1 MKRLIWTLPLLAIVM
16 GAITSFVFFRST
28 EQLLT
33 GLGSVDSPALNQT
46 QSLIFDLNTV
56 TDGFKSAVVTADKA
70 TLEAT
75 LEKAARFRE
84 HLKDYAAVPGQAEA
98 ATQIGNGF
106 EAYVQAATKVTA
118 ILLDGQA
125 GDPAEA
131 ASVMQ
136 AGLTALQGD
145 LNARKTAAQ
154 QALDNHIAEAQG
166 LASRGFVFNVGT
178 SLLTLVLS
186 LGVSWWSVRRV
197 MKQLGGAPEDAT
209 RIVQRVASGNL
220 SEPVQLRDGTEGSLL
235 HAMQAMQTQLAS
247 VIGGV
252 RQAVQEVHH
261 AADDIS
267 HGNTTLAESCARQT
281 ANLQASASSIEAL
294 NISVRDNAQSAEQ
307 ARAVA
312 SQANQNADV
321 GSRAVADAVST
332 MGEISERARK
342 IVEIT
347 ALIDGIAFQ
356 TNILA
361 LNAAV
366 EAARAGEQGRGFSVV
381 AGEVRILAQR
391 ASTAAKDIKTLIDD
405 SAQRIE
411 VGARHVNAAGAAMDD
426 LVASVK
432 QVGEHIANI
441 AAASRLQQT
450 GIDQVNSAVGDLD
463 TSTQQNHQVVE
474 QAGMAA
480 QALQSVARQLGDA
493 VGQFHLRDGMTGSA
507 APPPASSRQALASPL
522 NPALQLN

>member
-16 GAITSFVFFRST
+16 GALSSFLFFRST

-33 GLGSVDSPALNQT
+33 GLGSVDSPTLNQT

-70 TLEAT
+70 TLDAT
-75 LEKAARFRE
+75 LAKVETFRQ
-84 HLKDYAAVPGQAEA
+84 HLKDYASVPGQSEA
-98 ATQIGNGF
+98 ATQIGAGF
-106 EAYVQAATKVTA
+106 ETYLQAATKVTA
-118 ILLDGQA
+118 ILLDGQT

-131 ASVMQ
+131 AAAMQ
-136 AGLTALQGD
+136 AGLTALQD
-145 LNARKTAAQ
+145 NLSTRKTAAQ
-154 QALDNHIAEAQG
+154 QALDAHIAEAQS
-166 LASRGFVFNVGT
+166 LAQRGFVFNVAT
-178 SLLTLVLS
+178 SMLTLVLS

-197 MKQLGGAPEDAT
+197 MKQLGGAPEEAT
-209 RIVQRVASGNL
+209 RVVQRVASGNL
-220 SEPVQLRDGTEGSLL
+220 SEPVQLRDGTEGCLL
-235 HAMQAMQTQLAS
+235 HAMQGMQAQLAN

-267 HGNTTLAESCARQT
+267 HGNATLAESCARQT

-294 NISVRDNAQSAEQ
+294 NIAVRDNAQSAEQ

-332 MGEISERARK
+332 MSEISERARK

-381 AGEVRILAQR
+381 AGEVRTLAQR
-391 ASTAAKDIKTLIDD
+391 AGTAAKDIKTLIDD

-411 VGARHVNAAGAAMDD
+411 VGARHVNAAGAAMED

-441 AAASRLQQT
+441 AAVSKKQQA
-450 GIDQVNSAVGDLD
+450 GIDQVNSAMAELD
-463 TSTQQNHQVVE
+463 TSTQQNHQVVD
-474 QAGMAA
+474 QAGQAA
-480 QALQSVARQLGDA
+480 QALQSVARQLGEA
-493 VGQFHLRDGMTGSA
+493 VGQFHLRDAT
-507 APPPASSRQALASPL
+507 LAIPL
-522 NPALQLN
+522 TPALQLR

>member
-1 MKRLIWTLPLLAIVM
+1 MKRLIWMLPLLAIVM
-16 GAITSFVFFRST
+16 GAVTSFLFYRST

-33 GLGSVDSPALNQT
+33 GLGTVDSPSLNQT

-70 TLEAT
+70 TLDAT
-75 LEKAARFRE
+75 LEKVATFRQ
-84 HLKDYAAVPGQAEA
+84 HVKDYASVPGQTEA
-98 ATQIGNGF
+98 ASQISKGF
-106 EAYVQAATKVTA
+106 EAYIQACTKVTA

-125 GDPAEA
+125 GDPGEA
-131 ASVMQ
+131 AAAMQ
-136 AGLTALQGD
+136 ASLTTLQRALT
-145 LNARKTAAQ
+145 ARKTAAQ
-154 QALDNHIAEAQG
+154 QALDAHIAKAQS
-166 LASRGFVFNVGT
+166 LAQRGFMFNVAT
-178 SLLTLVLS
+178 SLLTLALAV
-186 LGVSWWSVRRV
+186 GVSRWSVRHL

-209 RIVQRVASGNL
+209 RIVQRLASGNL
-220 SEPVQLRDGTEGSLL
+220 SEPVQLSEGTPGSLL
-235 HAMQAMQTQLAS
+235 HAMQGMQTQLAS

-252 RQAVQEVHH
+252 RQAVQQVHQ
-261 AADDIS
+261 AADGIS
-267 HGNTTLAESCARQT
+267 QGNETLTESCARQT
-281 ANLQASASSIEAL
+281 ASLQASASSIEAL

-312 SQANQNADV
+312 SQANQNADA

-381 AGEVRILAQR
+381 AGEVRTLAQR
-391 ASTAAKDIKTLIDD
+391 AGSAAKDIKALIDD

-411 VGARHVNAAGAAMDD
+411 VGAHHVNAAGAAMED

-432 QVGEHIANI
+432 QVSEHIANI
-441 AAASRLQQT
+441 AAASRLQQA
-450 GIDQVNSAVGDLD
+450 GIDQVNSAVADLD
-463 TSTQQNHQVVE
+463 ASTQQNHQVVE
-474 QAGMAA
+474 QAVLAA

-493 VGQFHLRDGMTGSA
+493 VGQFRLNDA
-507 APPPASSRQALASPL
+507 ALGIARRLPEPAQQALPSALPPS
-522 NPALQLN
+522 LQLS

>member
-1 MKRLIWTLPLLAIVM
+1 MKRLIWTLPLFAIVM
-16 GAITSFVFFRST
+16 GAVSSFLFFRST

-33 GLGSVDSPALNQT
+33 GLGSVDSPTLNQT

-70 TLEAT
+70 TLDAT
-75 LEKAARFRE
+75 LAKVETFRQ
-84 HLKDYAAVPGQAEA
+84 HLKDYASVPGQSEA
-98 ATQIGNGF
+98 ATQIGKGF
-106 EAYVQAATKVTA
+106 ETYLQAATKVTA

-131 ASVMQ
+131 AAAMQ
-136 AGLTALQGD
+136 AGLTALQD
-145 LNARKTAAQ
+145 NLSTRKTAAQ
-154 QALDNHIAEAQG
+154 QALDAHIAEAQS
-166 LASRGFVFNVGT
+166 LAQRGFVFNVAT
-178 SLLTLVLS
+178 SMLTLVLS

-197 MKQLGGAPEDAT
+197 MKQLGSAPEEAT
-209 RIVQRVASGNL
+209 RVVQRVASGNL
-220 SEPVQLRDGTEGSLL
+220 SEPVQLRDGTEGCLL
-235 HAMQAMQTQLAS
+235 HAMQGMQAQLAN

-267 HGNTTLAESCARQT
+267 QGNTTLAESCARQT

-347 ALIDGIAFQ
+347 TLIDGIAFQ

-381 AGEVRILAQR
+381 AGEVRTLAQR
-391 ASTAAKDIKTLIDD
+391 AGTAAKDIKTLIDD

-411 VGARHVNAAGAAMDD
+411 VGARHVNAAGAAMED

-441 AAASRLQQT
+441 ATVSKMQQA
-450 GIDQVNSAVGDLD
+450 GIDQVNSAMAELD

-474 QAGMAA
+474 QAGQAA
-480 QALQSVARQLGDA
+480 QALQSVARQLGEA
-493 VGQFHLRDGMTGSA
+493 VGQFHLRDA
-507 APPPASSRQALASPL
+507 ALATPL
-522 NPALQLN
+522 TPALQLR